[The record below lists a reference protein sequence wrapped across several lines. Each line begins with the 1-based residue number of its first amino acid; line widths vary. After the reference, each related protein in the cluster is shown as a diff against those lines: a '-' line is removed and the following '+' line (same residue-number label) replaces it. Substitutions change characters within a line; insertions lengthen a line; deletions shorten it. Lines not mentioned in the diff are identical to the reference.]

1 MYKHLLNLGETP
13 YCLKLLIHL
22 HAHNSYINYCD
33 IISDPQGSSLEIEKH
48 VSQFHSHMDLAE
60 LYYVYH
66 RIYCFVEQPFTSH
79 IPEALHNM
87 SRFLVHRTMKTTP
100 RGISKVYP

>member
-1 MYKHLLNLGETP
+1 MYMQ
-13 YCLKLLIHL
+13 
-22 HAHNSYINYCD
+22 YIAFYCD
-33 IISDPQGSSLEIEKH
+33 IISDPQGSSLEIQKYE
-48 VSQFHSHMDLAE
+48 SQFHRYMDLAE

-79 IPEALHNM
+79 IPETLHNM

-100 RGISKVYP
+100 REISQ

>member
-1 MYKHLLNLGETP
+1 MLTKVTRYNYYGR
-13 YCLKLLIHL
+13 LIQFL
-22 HAHNSYINYCD
+22 ITSTMCYITT
-33 IISDPQGSSLEIEKH
+33 DPHGSSFKIEEY
-48 VSQFHSHMDLAE
+48 VSQFHHYMDLAE

-79 IPEALHNM
+79 IPDALLNM
-87 SRFLVHRTMKTTP
+87 SRFLTHRTMKTTP